1 MVTTATPRRL
11 AEAAVRVV
19 ARDGFDVL
27 SVRTVAREA
36 GVAAGTVQH
45 HYATRERLLLAAFD
59 YTVEVLENRI
69 GSSAPSGAALD
80 EPIRPH
86 LRRLLREMLPL
97 DEQRRQECVVWV
109 ALTAAAAAHPE
120 LSDAHRKASL
130 LLRTTI
136 RGIVSAGVD
145 RGDLPD
151 GLDPA
156 EAADTLAAVVDG
168 LTLQGLS
175 AATDTAALGVAFDSA
190 LDLLLR

>member
-1 MVTTATPRRL
+1 MVSTATARRL

-36 GVAAGTVQH
+36 GVAPGTVQH
-45 HYATRERLLLAAFD
+45 HYASRERLLLAAFD
-59 YTVEVLENRI
+59 FTIDLLKNRI
-69 GSSAPSGAALD
+69 GAPALD
-80 EPIRPH
+80 EPVRPH

-109 ALTAAAAAHPE
+109 ALTAAAASHRE
-120 LSDAHRKASL
+120 LADAHREASV

-136 RGIVSAGVD
+136 RESLVAAHERDELSSD
-145 RGDLPD
+145 
-151 GLDPA
+151 LDPGATA
-156 EAADTLAAVVDG
+156 EVLAAVVDG

-175 AATDTAALGVAFDSA
+175 PATDTDALGAAFDRA
-190 LDLLLR
+190 LETLLA

>member
-1 MVTTATPRRL
+1 L

-36 GVAAGTVQH
+36 GVAPGTVQH
-45 HYATRERLLLAAFD
+45 HYATRERLLLAAFEL
-59 YTVEVLENRI
+59 TVEVLESRV
-69 GSSAPSGAALD
+69 GSSTPEESAPP
-80 EPIRPH
+80 EPVRQH
-86 LRRLLREMLPL
+86 LRRLLREALPL

-120 LSDAHRKASL
+120 LAQAHREASL

-136 RGIVSAGVD
+136 QEIVRAAVERGELAASVDPVESAEV
-145 RGDLPD
+145 
-151 GLDPA
+151 
-156 EAADTLAAVVDG
+156 LAAVVDG

-175 AATDTAALGVAFDSA
+175 PDTDVAALGAAFDHSLA
-190 LDLLLR
+190 LLLP